1 MNTCMAK
8 YFDGLVITRNETV
21 NMLKNMLSVCT
32 LGGLQRLEK
41 SPELP
46 ACLKLLINALLRDM
60 DSGQLD
66 TALGIIDSTF

>member
-1 MNTCMAK
+1 MNTCLTK
-8 YFDGLVITRNETV
+8 YFDGLEINRKEAANV
-21 NMLKNMLSVCT
+21 LKNMLSGCT
-32 LGGLQRLEK
+32 LDELQGLEK

-46 ACLKLLINALLRDM
+46 TCLRLLINALLRDM